1 MRVLFVALGCEQ
13 LSISLLAAILRRR
26 GHQVGLAFSRHLF
39 DDRLFMAV
47 PRLARWFADDDVVE
61 QAIRFRPDVVCFSAL
76 TVTYQWMLE
85 KARCV
90 KEACG
95 AVTVFGG
102 VHPSAVP
109 ELVAEEDAVDY
120 VCVGEGEVALPTL
133 LDALANGGPAG
144 ALPNLVYRRDGG
156 LVRGPILP
164 FFQDLDALPAF
175 EKDLWA
181 DHIRIDSF
189 YLTMSSRG
197 CPYRCTY
204 CFNNYF
210 GTLPGPRRQAGRYV
224 RQRSVGH
231 FIAELAEARRR
242 WGVRY
247 VDIEDDIFTL
257 DTAWIIEFGRR
268 YRREVGVPFRC
279 LSHAKFLDEARVK
292 ALKEAGCAWV
302 QIGVESAD
310 DDYKSL
316 VKRGDKQ
323 RHVERALDLLE
334 KARIQVKTD
343 HILGLPGEDDDA
355 QQKALALYARH
366 DIGRIGTFWL
376 CYMPGTEI
384 VKLASA
390 SGVLSPA
397 DVEKIN
403 RGQLD
408 FFYRQGN
415 VNDPQR
421 RRLLA
426 AYELLFRLLPIAPH
440 ARVAALDARRIAALP
455 PTMVRAVGLIADTIA
470 SLVRR
475 NPELTNYVEQ
485 YALGLKNHVRWRL
498 GLPARG
504 FKAQF
509 RRAQR
514 GHGPQPKRQ
523 TPNPSCPQSLSG
535 HPGGAAE
542 LTDSH
547 GFALQDCGND
557 EHEICAPRTDFRSG
571 RS

>member
-13 LSISLLAAILRRR
+13 LAISQLASILRRS
-26 GHQVGLAFSRHLF
+26 GHHVGLAFSRHLF

-47 PRLARWFADDDVVE
+47 PSLARRFDDDDVVD

-85 KARCV
+85 TARQV
-90 KEACG
+90 KDACG

-109 ELVAEEDAVDY
+109 ELVANEDAVDY
-120 VCVGEGEVALPTL
+120 VCVSEGEVALPTFL
-133 LDALANGGPAG
+133 AALAKGLPEGP
-144 ALPNLVYRRDGG
+144 LPNMVYRRDGH

-164 FFQDLDALPAF
+164 FFQDLDSLPPF

-181 DHIRIDSF
+181 DHIRLDSF

-210 GTLPGPRRQAGRYV
+210 ANLPGPKQHAGRYV

-242 WGVRY
+242 WRVRY
-247 VDIEDDIFTL
+247 IDIEDDIFTL
-257 DTAWIIEFGRR
+257 DTAWTQEFARR

-279 LSHAKFLDEARVK
+279 LSHANFLDEPRVT

-310 DDYKSL
+310 DDYKKL
-316 VKRGDKQ
+316 VKRNEKE
-323 RHVERALDLLE
+323 RHIDRALDLLE

-343 HILGLPGEDDDA
+343 HIFGLPGEGDNA
-355 QQKALALYARH
+355 QEKALALYARH

-384 VKLASA
+384 VQQGIAMGA
-390 SGVLSPA
+390 LSPA
-397 DVEKIN
+397 DVEEIN
-403 RGQLD
+403 RGKSD
-408 FFYRQGN
+408 FFYREGN
-415 VNDPQR
+415 VADPER
-421 RRLLA
+421 RRLLL
-426 AYELLFRLLPIAPH
+426 AYELLFRLLPIVPH
-440 ARVAALDARRIAALP
+440 TRVAALDARRIAALP
-455 PTMVRAVGLIADTIA
+455 SA
-470 SLVRR
+470 LVRTAGLLADVVGSIVR
-475 NPELTNYVEQ
+475 GNPELTNYLAQ

-498 GLPARG
+498 GLPPRHRYRT
-504 FKAQF
+504 K
-509 RRAQR
+509 
-514 GHGPQPKRQ
+514 
-523 TPNPSCPQSLSG
+523 
-535 HPGGAAE
+535 
-542 LTDSH
+542 
-547 GFALQDCGND
+547 
-557 EHEICAPRTDFRSG
+557 PRTRAVARRPQETQESL
-571 RS
+571 